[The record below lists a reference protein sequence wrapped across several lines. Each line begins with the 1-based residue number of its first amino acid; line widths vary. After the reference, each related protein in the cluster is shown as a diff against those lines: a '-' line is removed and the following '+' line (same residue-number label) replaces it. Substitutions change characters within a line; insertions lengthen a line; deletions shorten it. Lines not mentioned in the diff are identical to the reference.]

1 MARPAKPNRKGTSPT
16 ARAPGPAE
24 ADDRGTPEV
33 EDVQP
38 SEDDVVTPMKG
49 TTMKSGASEDVATR
63 GAEYAQKSYDQVLGA
78 TRDQVEKMS
87 ATALKAYEELSKF
100 QRENYEAYMAASAI
114 FAKGIETI
122 GKTWASYTQEHMENV
137 AQTAKALLAAK
148 TLREAAD
155 LQNDWAK
162 ASFDKLVAE
171 GTKVSELSV
180 KVANE
185 AFQPL
190 NARMNVAVEKLFKP
204 VTAA

>member
-1 MARPAKPNRKGTSPT
+1 
-16 ARAPGPAE
+16 
-24 ADDRGTPEV
+24 
-33 EDVQP
+33 
-38 SEDDVVTPMKG
+38 
-49 TTMKSGASEDVATR
+49 
-63 GAEYAQKSYDQVLGA
+63 
-78 TRDQVEKMS
+78 
-87 ATALKAYEELSKF
+87 
-100 QRENYEAYMAASAI
+100 
-114 FAKGIETI
+114 
-122 GKTWASYTQEHMENV
+122 MENV